1 MVLRF
6 TPVIRSTLRMLEPSA
21 SMEITVTFFSN
32 GSLFAMR
39 VMYYKTKLTAM
50 KIFTKKQK
58 SQRITPLAFA

>member
-1 MVLRF
+1 
-6 TPVIRSTLRMLEPSA
+6 MLEPSA